1 MTMNKSSIAILL
13 AGLLIPVCSGFAQ
26 TTIINEQFA
35 DGNRTTAT
43 QAGGTYTS
51 LDWFDSSTDS
61 LSATA
66 GSMTIAVP
74 QASAAARHA
83 VAHFGSVSLNNVGD
97 SITLSFNVSF
107 TGITS
112 ASTSAVAFRFGLF
125 NNDVAG
131 GYNYTADGQDPAS
144 DAQGYTVRT
153 SPYNSLTQSQ
163 ARLGTAND
171 SLMTVFGATGNTTS
185 YDYSSKIP
193 HLLNN
198 SVYAMSL
205 TITLTAVDT
214 VQLGF
219 SIFDTA
225 NQVSTSF
232 SGTSSL
238 LTEDRAYTSFD
249 TIAFSAS
256 DSGATGTGIDS
267 ATISNITLTAIPE
280 PSSYAALL
288 GLTSLGVVACR
299 RSRSRRTNK

>member
-131 GYNYTADGQDPAS
+131 GYNYTADGQDPNTA
-144 DAQGYTVRT
+144 APGYTVRT

-163 ARLGTAND
+163 TRLGTTQ
-171 SLMTVFGATGNTTS
+171 LMTVFGTTGNTS
-185 YDYSSKIP
+185 NYDYSGKIP
-193 HLLNN
+193 HILND

-238 LTEDRAYTSFD
+238 LTGTRAYTSFD